1 MLPEFLLCET
11 TVREAGN
18 GPVISLGANQGG
30 VMILTLGITRI
41 IEQESLDLSILGSA
55 DGDDW
60 GAKPLIAFPQ
70 KFYCGTYQLMLD
82 LTDRPDV
89 KYIRVRW
96 QVNRWGKGDP
106 TPLFDLYVFAKELLP
121 EVVALGA

>member
-1 MLPEFLLCET
+1 MLPEFLLSET

-18 GPVISLGANQGG
+18 GPVIKLGANQGG
-30 VMILTLGITRI
+30 VLILTLGITRI
-41 IEQESLDLSILGSA
+41 IEQESLDLAILGSS
-55 DGDDW
+55 DGQDW
-60 GAKPLIAFPQ
+60 TGKPLIAFPQ

-89 KYIRVRW
+89 EYIRVKW

-106 TPLFDLYVFAKELLP
+106 TPLFDLYVFAKELSP